1 METIIFLGIEGVLS
15 NYATITS
22 KNKNDIF
29 AKFNINKKKLVLLN
43 NLVKRV
49 NGKIVFISSLRLEND
64 FNELVKAFKQA
75 GFKVIGSTKR
85 INDDK
90 SQEIL
95 AYLAE
100 NDTPRYLILDD
111 ENLAEIPEIQEHF
124 IQTPTDD
131 GLEDYL
137 VEEAVAQVNKNN
149 QRRLVLKK

>member
-15 NYATITS
+15 NYATVTS

-43 NLVKRV
+43 NLVKRI

-64 FNELVKAFKQA
+64 FNELVKAFKQT

-137 VEEAVAQVNKNN
+137 VEEAVTQVNKNN

>member
-15 NYATITS
+15 NYATVTS

-100 NDTPRYLILDD
+100 NDTPRYIILDD

>member
-49 NGKIVFISSLRLEND
+49 KGKIVFISSLRLEND

-111 ENLAEIPEIQEHF
+111 ENLAEVPEIQEHF

-137 VEEAVAQVNKNN
+137 VEEAVTQVNKNN

>member
-15 NYATITS
+15 DYATVTS

-111 ENLAEIPEIQEHF
+111 ENLAEIPEIQGHF

-137 VEEAVAQVNKNN
+137 VEEAVTQVNKNN

>member
-15 NYATITS
+15 DYATVTS

-100 NDTPRYLILDD
+100 IDTPRYLILDD
-111 ENLAEIPEIQEHF
+111 ENLAEVPEIQEHF

-137 VEEAVAQVNKNN
+137 VEEAVTQVNKNN

>member
-111 ENLAEIPEIQEHF
+111 ENLAEVPEIQEHF

-137 VEEAVAQVNKNN
+137 VEEAVTQVNKNN

>member
-15 NYATITS
+15 NYATVTS

-90 SQEIL
+90 SQEVL

-111 ENLAEIPEIQEHF
+111 ENLAEVPEIQEHF

-137 VEEAVAQVNKNN
+137 VEEAVTQVNKNN